1 MGGPWPSW
9 CRRTSRGE
17 RVFRTWPRFV
27 AACPSSIRR
36 YRRPSARIAKIASR
50 RRRPAR
56 IAERRAG
63 YTAMLPAPLYCDTS
77 ALLKLYLRESGSEE
91 FNALTEGRDDV
102 LVSELTVTE
111 AVSALARHL
120 RQGSITREAVGR
132 IRHAIVR
139 GLDDGRC
146 RRAELTPEVHSRAQH
161 V

>member
-1 MGGPWPSW
+1 
-9 CRRTSRGE
+9 
-17 RVFRTWPRFV
+17 
-27 AACPSSIRR
+27 
-36 YRRPSARIAKIASR
+36 
-50 RRRPAR
+50 
-56 IAERRAG
+56 
-63 YTAMLPAPLYCDTS
+63 MLPAPLYCDTS

-139 GLDDGRC
+139 GLDDGTY
-146 RRAELTPEVHSRAQH
+146 RRVDLTPEVHRRAEHLLVSRTEIPLRAADALH
-161 V
+161 LALAMSVRAASLASFDRRLSSAARAVGLATYPH